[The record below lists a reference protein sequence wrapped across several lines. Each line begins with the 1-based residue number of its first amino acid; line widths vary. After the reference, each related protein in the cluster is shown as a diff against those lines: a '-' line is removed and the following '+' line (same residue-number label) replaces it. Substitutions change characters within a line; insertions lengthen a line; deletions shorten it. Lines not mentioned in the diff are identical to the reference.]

1 MADSPRNS
9 ASDAWC
15 AFVRQ
20 PAPEDPSEYR
30 ARLGAFI
37 AEGFVRLD
45 RRSLIA
51 MPDADAESFIEQSMI
66 TFYGLDETPATKV
79 DDVVRV
85 IGDRLALIRA
95 RLVFGEDQQIGYLA
109 VVRLDASTKR
119 MERMVMFDP
128 ESTNAAL
135 AELAELAE

>member
-1 MADSPRNS
+1 
-9 ASDAWC
+9 
-15 AFVRQ
+15 
-20 PAPEDPSEYR
+20 
-30 ARLGAFI
+30 
-37 AEGFVRLD
+37 
-45 RRSLIA
+45 

-66 TFYGLDETPATKV
+66 TFYGLAETPATKV